1 MRPITSPQ
9 KAADEYRERIRQL
22 GTLETTDRTI
32 APWPGLASLRKFIE
46 TQHECTKPAEIS
58 VVKIP
63 LEGGDPASKVE
74 IISTEGPEHALS
86 LANTTTS
93 SQLIIVENICPKT
106 LALLG
111 GAYDI
116 DPQFFAEHVNVLP
129 WYRMDDKLPER
140 LPSLP
145 STKKAEDFLLLRYV
159 ETRELSP
166 VDNASIH
173 AGSVLK
179 PDSLKTRVK
188 HTAGKLKPVPRQE
201 QEFPLLAFTRQ
212 TVSVWCQKKPNGDG
226 WIGMSSNAR
235 PIVSL
240 SNLYSNHVTG
250 STISTQERARDCDCR
265 SIRVSQ
271 PQPASEDERGIA
283 E

>member
-9 KAADEYRERIRQL
+9 EVADEYRERIRQL
-22 GTLETTDRTI
+22 GTLETDCTI
-32 APWPGLASLRKFIE
+32 APWPGLANLRKFIE
-46 TQHECTKPAEIS
+46 TEHECTKPAEIS

-63 LEGGDPASKVE
+63 SEGGDPASKVE

-145 STKKAEDFLLLRYV
+145 STKKVEDFLLLRYV

-179 PDSLKTRVK
+179 SDSLKTRVQ
-188 HTAGKLKPVPRQE
+188 HTAGKLKPVSRQG
-201 QEFPLLAFTRQ
+201 QEFPLMAFTRQ
-212 TVSVWCQKKPNGDG
+212 TVSVWCQRKPNGDG